1 MDLRATLGSVL
12 GTLAPRSRRAYLT
25 EVRAHVEYRPV
36 EGEEL
41 AAFTRAVEAGSRS
54 LPAVRWVEVNP
65 HTRRVVFAFER
76 GACAL
81 SELEALV
88 AAAENQAEIYAEP
101 GTDFGPEHPA
111 DSAPI
116 DRLRMELVADALAAA
131 VGLALRVSPLRPSAL
146 AGHALSAVALVRST
160 RLRELVTER
169 LGPERAEHVLELLSS
184 VTHAV
189 AQRPMSSLV
198 DALHKRSRLVEVEAL
213 HQAWVQREAELT
225 AERAEHLPASAC
237 PAVRPV
243 ARPRGPVEEYSD
255 RAWVLSLAGFGVS
268 FLATRDL
275 QRSVA
280 ALFGALPKPA
290 TLGRDVFVAEL
301 ARSLAARSV
310 VVLDSH
316 VLRRLDRVDCLLL
329 QGDLLSRG
337 RFSVG
342 EILSDGS
349 VDLEAVRSQVQALFD
364 PEHPVD
370 CQTRDEWTLG
380 PPALLRPQPPPA
392 LALRSAA
399 LARSGA
405 LTLALVRD
413 AHLVAVVEMRV
424 VAQTGAEELI
434 SAAHAAGMR
443 VVLGGVDETW
453 LQGVDADDVLPT
465 LVPFEVG
472 IQRLQREG
480 RTVAFVGTAAQA
492 TALASADCG
501 IGLMR
506 AGESAPWGAHLICRA
521 EFSDVRFLLDA
532 CVAAR
537 DVARQSVNIALGSAT
552 LGALVAAGGTAPV
565 TTGRVLAVVNTAT
578 LVAMANALR
587 ASFEL
592 DRRAPPRARDRT
604 PWHALDPEGVLR
616 RLGTSEKGLLKSEIL
631 RRRPARRRERPAL
644 VELTE
649 AITDE
654 LFNPLAPLLAAGA
667 GLSAVVGSMTDA
679 GMVGGVVAFNAVV
692 GGLQRFLTE
701 RAIRDL
707 SRTTRRRAVARRAG
721 SRQEVDADDLVQ
733 GDVIELYAGDVVP
746 ADCRVIDAA
755 SLEVD
760 ASSLTGESLPV
771 FKTAS
776 PSFQSALADRSSM
789 LFEGTAIAS
798 GRATAVVVAA
808 GDDTEA
814 RRAALGSSRA
824 KNQSGVDRRL
834 QSLINLTGPV
844 ALASGVGLVGF
855 GLLRGK
861 KLRDL
866 VGSGVSLA
874 VASVP
879 EGLPLLATAAELA
892 SAKRLARR
900 GALVRN
906 PSAIEALGRVE
917 ILCVDKTGTITEGRI
932 ELASVSDGVVEESA
946 GSPSA
951 ARLSALA
958 IGLRA
963 TAVRRTS
970 ETPADPTDAALV
982 RAAAR
987 LGLVPQADCP
997 GWRRDQELTFE
1008 AGRGFHA
1015 SLAGADAGRILSVK
1029 GAPEAVLKQCGF
1041 WRRAG
1046 ATVPLDAVAHGQLH
1060 VLAGLLARRGLRV
1073 LAVAERVVEPTA
1085 DAVSLARPTG
1095 LEFRGFLT
1103 FSDPVRP
1110 SAAAAIARLDRAGV
1124 RTVMATGDHPGTAK
1138 AIAAELGLPAGDV
1151 LTGPELARM
1160 SDAELDERVEQVRV
1174 FARVAP
1180 AQKVRVV
1187 RAFQRRGRVV
1197 AMVGDGANDAPA
1209 IRLADVGIALGERST
1224 SAARVAADVVVTDER
1239 IDTVVDAIVEGR
1251 ALWASVRDAVSILVG
1266 GNLGEIGF
1274 ALAGGLIDG
1283 KPPLD
1288 PRQLL
1293 LVNLLTDV
1301 APAMA
1306 VALRPTA
1313 ESSLV
1318 ALARE
1323 GPDAS
1328 LGRLLDRDIAS
1339 RAFVT
1344 AAGAG
1349 AAWTVARL
1357 SGSAERARTVGLVAL
1372 VGAQL
1377 GQTLASGGVSVP
1389 VLTTSLASA
1398 AVLGAIVQSP
1408 GISHIFGCQPLGPS
1422 GWVTAIVA
1430 SGAATGA
1437 SLILP
1442 QAVESLGERLGV
1454 DAWLGSA
1461 LTGAGGA
1468 FDVAPSARPEAL
1480 GTGQRPA
1487 EAADPSGSAG

>member
-1 MDLRATLGSVL
+1 MELRATLSSVL

-36 EGEEL
+36 EGKEL
-41 AAFTRAVEAGSRS
+41 VALTRAVEARARA
-54 LPAVRWVEVNP
+54 LPSVRWVEVNP

-76 GACAL
+76 GTCAL
-81 SELEALV
+81 ADLEALV
-88 AAAENQAEIYAEP
+88 AAAEREAGIYAEP
-101 GTDFGPEHPA
+101 GSEFGAEHPA
-111 DSAPI
+111 DAEPL
-116 DRLRMELVADALAAA
+116 DRLRLQLIADATAAA
-131 VGLALRVSPLRPSAL
+131 VGLMLRLSPLRPSAL
-146 AGHALSAVALVRST
+146 AGHALGAVALFRST
-160 RLRELVTER
+160 RLRELVAER
-169 LGPERAEHVLELLSS
+169 LGAERAEHLLELLSS

-189 AQRPMSSLV
+189 AQRPVSSLV
-198 DALHKRSRLVEVEAL
+198 DALHKRAQLQEAAAL
-213 HQAWVQREAELT
+213 HQAWVRREAELT
-225 AERAEHLPASAC
+225 AERAEHAPEAAR
-237 PAVRPV
+237 PGVRPV
-243 ARPRGPVEEYSD
+243 ALPRGPVEEYAD

-268 FLATRDL
+268 FLTTRDL

-290 TLGRDVFVAEL
+290 TLGRDMFVAEL
-301 ARSLAARSV
+301 AKSLAARSL
-310 VVLDSH
+310 VVLDPG
-316 VLRRLDRVDCLLL
+316 VLRRLDRIDCLVL

-337 RFSVG
+337 RFAVG
-342 EILSDGS
+342 EVLCDGS
-349 VDLEAVRSQVQALFD
+349 VDPDLARRQVQRLFD
-364 PEHPVD
+364 PEHPVE
-370 CQTRDEWTLG
+370 CRSGEGWTLG
-380 PPALLRPQPPPA
+380 PPALLRPVPPPA

-405 LTLALVRD
+405 LTLALVHD
-413 AHLVAVVEMRV
+413 ANLVAVVEMRV
-424 VAQTGAEELI
+424 IPQTGAEELVA
-434 SAAHAAGMR
+434 AAHAAGMR
-443 VVLGGVDETW
+443 VVLGGVDEAC
-453 LQGVDADDVLPT
+453 LQGVDADDVIPLDTP
-465 LVPFEVG
+465 LEAG
-472 IQRLQREG
+472 IQRLQRDG
-480 RTVAFVGTAAQA
+480 RAVAFVGTAAQA
-492 TALASADCG
+492 AALARADCG
-501 IGLMR
+501 VGLMR
-506 AGESAPWGAHLICRA
+506 ARDPAPWSAHVICRA
-521 EFSDVRFLLDA
+521 DLSDVRFFLEA
-532 CVAAR
+532 CVVAR
-537 DVARQSVNIALGSAT
+537 AVARQSVNIALGSAT
-552 LGALVAAGGTAPV
+552 LGALVAAGGAAPV
-565 TTGRVLAVVNTAT
+565 TTGRVLAVVNTAS

-587 ASFEL
+587 ASLEL
-592 DRRAPPRARDRT
+592 DRRTPPRVRDCT
-604 PWHALDPEGVLR
+604 PWHALDAEGVLR
-616 RLGTSEKGLLKSEIL
+616 RLGSSEKGLLKHEIQ
-631 RRRPARRRERPAL
+631 RRLPARRRERPGL

-649 AITDE
+649 AITNE

-679 GMVGGVVAFNAVV
+679 GMVGGVVALNAVV
-692 GGLQRFLTE
+692 GGLQRFFTE

-721 SRQEVDADDLVQ
+721 HRQEVDADELVQ

-746 ADCRVIDAA
+746 ADCRIIDAT

-771 FKTAS
+771 TKAAA
-776 PSFQSALADRSSM
+776 PSFQAALADRSSM
-789 LFEGTAIAS
+789 LFEGTAIVA

-808 GDDTEA
+808 GEDTEA
-814 RRAALGSSRA
+814 RRAAHGSPRVTE
-824 KNQSGVDRRL
+824 QSGVDRRL
-834 QSLINLTGPV
+834 RSLINLTGPV
-844 ALASGVGLVGF
+844 ALASGASLVGL
-855 GLLRGK
+855 GLLRGR
-861 KLRDL
+861 KLREL

-917 ILCVDKTGTITEGRI
+917 ILCVDKTGTLTEGRI
-932 ELASVSDGVVEESA
+932 ELASVSDGVVEEEVGALSE
-946 GSPSA
+946 
-951 ARLSALA
+951 ARLDALA

-963 TAVRRTS
+963 TAVRRAS
-970 ETPADPTDAALV
+970 AGPADPTDAALV

-987 LGLVPQADCP
+987 VGLVPQAGCP
-997 GWRRDQELTFE
+997 GWRRSEELAFE
-1008 AGRGFHA
+1008 AGRGYHA
-1015 SLAGADAGRILSVK
+1015 SLAGADAGRVLSVK
-1029 GAPEAVLKQCGF
+1029 GAPETVLRHCVS

-1046 ATVPLDAVAHGQLH
+1046 ATVPLDAVANGQLH

-1073 LAVAERVVEPTA
+1073 LAVAERVVDAKA
-1085 DAVSLARPTG
+1085 DAVSLDRLAG

-1110 SAAAAIARLDRAGV
+1110 TAAAALERLDRAGV
-1124 RTVMATGDHPGTAK
+1124 RTVMATGDHPGTAR
-1138 AIAAELGLPAGDV
+1138 AIAAALGLLPGEL
-1151 LTGPELARM
+1151 LTGPELGRM
-1160 SDAELDERVEQVRV
+1160 TDDELDARVEQVRV

-1239 IDTVVDAIVEGR
+1239 IETIADAIVEGR

-1266 GNLGEIGF
+1266 GNLGEVGF
-1274 ALAGGLIDG
+1274 ALAGGLLDG
-1283 KPPLD
+1283 KPPLN

-1293 LVNLLTDV
+1293 LVNVLTDV

-1306 VALRPTA
+1306 VALRSSG

-1339 RAFVT
+1339 RAVVT

-1349 AAWTVARL
+1349 AAWLFARL
-1357 SGSAERARTVGLVAL
+1357 SGDEERARTVGLVAL
-1372 VGAQL
+1372 VGTQL
-1377 GQTLASGGVSVP
+1377 GQTLASGGASAP

-1398 AVLGAIVQSP
+1398 ALLGAVVQTP
-1408 GISHIFGCQPLGPS
+1408 GISQIFGCRPLGPLA
-1422 GWVTAIVA
+1422 WATAALA
-1430 SGAATGA
+1430 SGAATGV
-1437 SLILP
+1437 SVILP
-1442 QAVESLGERLGV
+1442 RVAEALGERLGV
-1454 DAWLGSA
+1454 GPRIGASTGGDGPNLTAPPSA
-1461 LTGAGGA
+1461 LPAALGLGER
-1468 FDVAPSARPEAL
+1468 DVAVTKPTGRP
-1480 GTGQRPA
+1480 P
-1487 EAADPSGSAG
+1487 